1 MEAGLSIPE
10 VVFEVGASLRQGGQ
24 FEMRER
30 FAISSSASEAAAEEI
45 GFESPDDCIFWLGNG
60 AYFSPT
66 TGRCMFILGDAYN
79 LWDRSVMRRTGLGQV
94 CIIYSFIYSIFTK
107 NNIMCVVVS
116 F

>member
-45 GFESPDDCIFWLGNG
+45 GFESPDDCIFWLGNS
-60 AYFSPT
+60 ASKLSI
-66 TGRCMFILGDAYN
+66 R
-79 LWDRSVMRRTGLGQV
+79 RSLQMAFRWRA
-94 CIIYSFIYSIFTK
+94 
-107 NNIMCVVVS
+107 N
-116 F
+116 